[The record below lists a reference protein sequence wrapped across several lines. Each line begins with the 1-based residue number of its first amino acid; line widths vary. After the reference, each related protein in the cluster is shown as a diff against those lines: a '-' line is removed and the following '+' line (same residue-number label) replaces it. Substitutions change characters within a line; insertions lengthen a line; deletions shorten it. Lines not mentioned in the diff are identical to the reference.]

1 MLPDSMTAPMFV
13 KRPACITVR
22 AVLRDCVMDDF
33 PRVRR
38 VGLAGMLVQFA
49 ERMSEPANRA
59 AIAFR
64 AAVDTQ
70 HWPEVQET
78 STSLVSTFV
87 STDLAATAPELL
99 EEKLRELLAAQ
110 NWYAAPLPAGRML
123 WQIPTLYG
131 TDAAPQLEEAAQAA
145 GVSADIAI
153 SELSS
158 ARVRVLTIGFAPG
171 QPYTGELPPHW
182 DIPRQQALT
191 KSVPAGA
198 LVVAI
203 RQLIIFT
210 NASPTGWR
218 HVGQTAFRTFRPD
231 SVAPF
236 ALSPGDELC
245 FPAISEAEYSQIV
258 ARDTSGNGGALREV
272 LA

>member
-1 MLPDSMTAPMFV
+1 MAEY
-13 KRPACITVR
+13 
-22 AVLRDCVMDDF
+22 
-33 PRVRR
+33 PRIRQ
-38 VGLAGMLVQFA
+38 VGLSGLLVQFG
-49 ERMSEPANRA
+49 EGMTEPANRA

-64 AAVDTQ
+64 AAIDAQQWTGVS
-70 HWPEVQET
+70 ET

-87 STDLAATAPELL
+87 AADLVNMPSEALLEKLQELL
-99 EEKLRELLAAQ
+99 TKKD
-110 NWYAAPLPAGRML
+110 WYNAPLPSGRTL
-123 WQIPTLYG
+123 WEIPTLFG

-145 GVSADIAI
+145 GVSSEQAI
-153 SELSS
+153 TELST

-191 KSVPAGA
+191 RSVPSGA

-218 HVGQTAFRTFRPD
+218 HVGQTAFRTFRPTS
-231 SVAPF
+231 SVPI
-236 ALSPGDELC
+236 ALSPGAELC
-245 FPAISEAEYSQIV
+245 FPSVTAKEYEHIQQS
-258 ARDTSGNGGALREV
+258 DLSGDGGAQRSV
-272 LA
+272 LT

>member
-1 MLPDSMTAPMFV
+1 MV
-13 KRPACITVR
+13 
-22 AVLRDCVMDDF
+22 DF
-33 PRVRR
+33 PRIRR
-38 VGLAGMLVQFA
+38 VGLAGLLVQFG
-49 ERMSEPANRA
+49 EGMSEPANRA

-64 AAVDTQ
+64 AAVEAQ
-70 HWPEVQET
+70 GWPEVAET
-78 STSLVSTFV
+78 STSLVSTFI
-87 STDLAATAPELL
+87 SADLVTTAPEALG
-99 EEKLRELLAAQ
+99 EKLQELLATQ
-110 NWYAAPLPAGRML
+110 DWSRAPLPAGRTL
-123 WQIPTLYG
+123 WEIPTLYG
-131 TDAAPQLEEAAQAA
+131 TDAAPQLDEAAEAA
-145 GVSADIAI
+145 GVSPETAIA
-153 SELSS
+153 ELSS

-182 DIPRQQALT
+182 NIPRQQALT

-231 SVAPF
+231 AAAPF

-245 FPAISEAEYSQIV
+245 FPSVSAAEFARISEA
-258 ARDTSGNGGALREV
+258 DTSGNGGAQQQV